1 MEIDFVYLDN
11 IQIEMGISDGDEIP
25 FLYMESIDI
34 PMVEKEG

>member
-1 MEIDFVYLDN
+1 MEIDFIYLGD
-11 IQIEMGISDGDEIP
+11 IQIEMGISNGGEIP

>member
-1 MEIDFVYLDN
+1 MEIDFVYLDS